1 MNSLFSP
8 SLSLYL
14 YLYTHTHYC
23 VMSFN
28 FTVQVPLKEVKEEW
42 LKTAGPLHI
51 RRVAEH
57 YGVYDDLFGDAYFT
71 PRVKLDVRYKL
82 TDESYL
88 PVHRGNVIKPSEVV
102 FG

>member
-1 MNSLFSP
+1 MDSL
-8 SLSLYL
+8 LSIC
-14 YLYTHTHYC
+14 THTHYC

-42 LKTAGPLHI
+42 LRTAGPLHI

-71 PRVKLDVRYKL
+71 PRVKLDVHYKL

>member
-1 MNSLFSP
+1 VYVFFSFFF
-8 SLSLYL
+8 
-14 YLYTHTHYC
+14 
-23 VMSFN
+23 SFN

-57 YGVYDDLFGDAYFT
+57 YGVYDDLFGDAFFT
-71 PRVKLDVRYKL
+71 PRVKLDIHYEL

-102 FG
+102 FGSIMSLN